1 MRVSLQLYTVRN
13 EISAD
18 LPGTLA
24 ALAKAG
30 LKFVEG
36 GGLSVEEAK
45 TWKKLLDENGLQMS
59 GAHYGLKAFEA
70 PDDVFEA
77 MEIVGCNTVI
87 DPWEQPSNFET
98 LDGVK
103 QLAEKL
109 TVAGM
114 GAHAG
119 GFEYLY
125 HNHDFEF
132 TNQFEGKSAWE
143 HMVELT
149 NPAWVNF
156 EVDLAW
162 VKIGGYD
169 EIKLINDFSSRVG
182 ALHLKDTDPTKTPR
196 WTIAGEGTVNL
207 DAALKFADE
216 HNIGFGC
223 IELDE
228 SPCAPLEA
236 VAKSFAYFSSKG
248 YN

>member
-13 EISAD
+13 EISAG
-18 LPGTLA
+18 LPG
-24 ALAKAG
+24 ALASLAQSG

-45 TWKKLLDENGLQMS
+45 TWKQLLDDNGLQMS
-59 GAHYGLKAFEA
+59 GAHYGLKTFENA
-70 PDDVFEA
+70 DDVFEA
-77 MEIVGCNTVI
+77 MGILECNTII

-103 QLAEKL
+103 QLSEKL

-114 GAHAG
+114 AARAG

-132 TNQFEGKSAWE
+132 TNQFDGKSAWE

-207 DAALKFADE
+207 EAALKFADD

-236 VAKSFAYFSSKG
+236 VAKSFEFFSGKG

>member
-24 ALAKAG
+24 SLAQSG

-45 TWKKLLDENGLQMS
+45 TWKQLLDDNGLQMS
-59 GAHYGLKAFEA
+59 GAHYGLKTFENA
-70 PDDVFEA
+70 DDVFEA
-77 MEIVGCNTVI
+77 MGILECNTII

-103 QLAEKL
+103 QLSEKL

-114 GAHAG
+114 AARAG

-132 TNQFEGKSAWE
+132 TNQFDGKSAWE

-149 NPAWVNF
+149 NQAWVNF

-207 DAALKFADE
+207 EAALKFADD

-236 VAKSFAYFSSKG
+236 VAKSFEFFSGKG

>member
-1 MRVSLQLYTVRN
+1 MRVTVQLYTVRN
-13 EISAD
+13 EIAAD
-18 LPGTLA
+18 LPGTLG

-30 LKFVEG
+30 LQFVEG
-36 GGLSVEEAK
+36 GGLSVSEAK
-45 TWKKLLDENGLQMS
+45 EWKKLLDDNGLQMS
-59 GAHYGLKAFEA
+59 GAHYGLNTFEN

-77 MEIVGCNTVI
+77 MEIVGCSTII

-103 QLAEKL
+103 TLCEKL

-114 GAHAG
+114 GCHAG

-132 TNQFEGKSAWE
+132 TNQFDGKAAWE
-143 HMVELT
+143 HMAELC

-169 EIKLINDFSSRVG
+169 EIKLINDYKERVG
-182 ALHLKDTDPTKTPR
+182 ALHLKDTDPAKTPR
-196 WTIAGEGTVNL
+196 WAIAGEGTVNL
-207 DAALKFADE
+207 NDALKFADDN
-216 HNIGFGC
+216 NIGFGA

-236 VAKSFAYFSSKG
+236 VAKSFQFLSSKG

>member
-1 MRVSLQLYTVRN
+1 
-13 EISAD
+13 
-18 LPGTLA
+18 
-24 ALAKAG
+24 
-30 LKFVEG
+30 
-36 GGLSVEEAK
+36 
-45 TWKKLLDENGLQMS
+45 MS
-59 GAHYGLKAFEA
+59 GAHYGLKTFENA
-70 PDDVFEA
+70 DDVFEA
-77 MEIVGCNTVI
+77 MGILECNTII

-103 QLAEKL
+103 QLSEKL

-114 GAHAG
+114 AARAG

-132 TNQFEGKSAWE
+132 TNQFDGKSAWE

-207 DAALKFADE
+207 EAALKFADD

-236 VAKSFAYFSSKG
+236 VAKSFEFFSGKG